1 MLERLVAIIA
11 RDHLEWSSTM
21 ERMTA
26 FRLVGWQHP
35 PEFQEVAVPAPR
47 GDEVLVEVA
56 AVGLCHTDVHFLH
69 AEEGAFPYRLPFTL
83 GHEIAGKV
91 VALGASATGIA
102 LDSAV
107 AVALGPRCWRC
118 LPCLRGEDNLCIV
131 RDSGRGWGQDG
142 GLARYVSV
150 PVREAIPIGT
160 LDPALAASLTD
171 AGITA
176 YHAVRRVAPRLR
188 GASSAVVIGIGGLGG
203 FAVQFLRQLTSCR
216 IIAVDS
222 AETKRVRAL
231 ELGAD
236 IALDAGEAT
245 SEAIRELTNGYGAE
259 AVLDFVGIDAT
270 MALALVTA
278 RAGGSI
284 AIVGAGGG
292 TASVG
297 WGLLPNNCELFIPLG
312 GTAADLHDVVAMANA
327 GRLRIDIE
335 PFPFESTA
343 LAYAQVDAGTV
354 AGRAVVTMP

>member
-1 MLERLVAIIA
+1 
-11 RDHLEWSSTM
+11 
-21 ERMTA
+21 MTA
-26 FRLVGWQHP
+26 FRLIGWQQP
-35 PEFQEVAVPAPR
+35 PEFQEVPVPTPR

-91 VALGASATGIA
+91 VALGASVTGVE
-102 LDSAV
+102 LDTDV

-118 LPCLRGEDNLCIV
+118 LACLRGEDNLCSV

-142 GLARYVSV
+142 GLARYVAV
-150 PVREAIPIGT
+150 PVREAIPIGS

-171 AGITA
+171 AGMTA
-176 YHAVRRVAPRLR
+176 YHAVKRVAPRLR
-188 GASSAVVIGIGGLGG
+188 GACSAVVIGIGGLGG

-216 IIAVDS
+216 ILAVDS
-222 AETKRVRAL
+222 SETKRVRAR
-231 ELGAD
+231 ELGAE
-236 IALDAGEAT
+236 IALDAADAT
-245 SEAIRELTNGYGAE
+245 PEAIRELTDGHGAE
-259 AVLDFVGIDAT
+259 AVLDFVGVDAT
-270 MALALVTA
+270 MALALATA
-278 RAGGSI
+278 RPGGSI

-312 GTAADLHDVVAMANA
+312 GTAADLHDVIGLANA

-335 PFPFESTA
+335 RFPFEKTA
-343 LAYAQVDAGTV
+343 WAYAQVDAGAV
-354 AGRAVVTMP
+354 AGRAVVTLP